1 VLALR
6 DKEGRIGV
14 GGMERPNSKAHVEYD
29 GGIGYFLCTVILSG
43 THMDLSQFGMK
54 VKTEDSVYRGLN
66 SEIVI
71 SFMMVFNHYRILTID
86 FFNFFQY
93 CIYVINK

>member
-1 VLALR
+1 
-6 DKEGRIGV
+6 
-14 GGMERPNSKAHVEYD
+14 
-29 GGIGYFLCTVILSG
+29 
-43 THMDLSQFGMK
+43 MDLSQFGMK